1 MSSTGR
7 SKNREEHKDDFYI
20 TPRWAIREFL
30 REWNNDTG
38 VPSLLAKNPAVQVLD
53 PCAGGQPVSEVEAS
67 LCAVSGDPEAKWAE
81 KVLNSYP
88 FGIMP
93 YEYVLR
99 EWGIRPFT
107 LDIRNNSM
115 ADFKGDFLT
124 YRFPS
129 SQKFDLIM
137 SNPPFSLIPEF
148 VNRALNLLPDNAYL
162 VYLLRLNY
170 FGGQKRSEWL
180 RTMMPERC
188 YVHARRISFD
198 PITRKTDSI
207 EYMHAV
213 WRKGYYP
220 TATQLRVIP
229 PGDDKE
235 F

>member
-30 REWNNDTG
+30 REWDNDTG

-53 PCAGGQPVSEVEAS
+53 PCAGGQPTSEVEAD
-67 LCAVSGDPEAKWAE
+67 LCKVSGDPQAKWAR
-81 KVLNSYP
+81 KVLDSYP

-93 YEYVLR
+93 YEAVLR

-107 LDIRNNSM
+107 LDIRDNSM

-124 YRFPS
+124 YRFLQ
-129 SQKFDLIM
+129 SQKFDLII

-148 VNRALNLLPDNAYL
+148 VNRALNLLPENGYL

-198 PITRKTDSI
+198 PIHRRTDSI

-213 WRKGYYP
+213 WRKGHYP

>member
-38 VPSLLAKNPAVQVLD
+38 VPALMAKNPAIQVLD
-53 PCAGGQPVSEVEAS
+53 PCAGGQPLSEVEAH
-67 LCAVSGDPEAKWAE
+67 LCGMSGDPDCSKLR
-81 KVLNSYP
+81 KIMDSYP
-88 FGIMP
+88 FDIMP

-99 EWGIRPFT
+99 EWGIRATT
-107 LDIRNNSM
+107 LDIRQNSM
-115 ADFKGDFLT
+115 ADLTGDFLT
-124 YRFPS
+124 YQS
-129 SQKFDLIM
+129 LESHKFDLVM

-148 VNRALNLLPDNAYL
+148 VNRGLNLLPDNGYL

-180 RTMMPERC
+180 KTMMPERC
-188 YVHARRISFD
+188 YVHARRVGFD

-220 TATQLRVIP
+220 TATQLRVIE